1 MSTVNVFTPRTKK
14 VNLYSDFYKD
24 MRVSPIAKDLALVK
38 DEDAVKQSIRNLML
52 TDPGER
58 LMQPNI
64 GGGIRE
70 LLFEQMTPGT
80 LKLME
85 ENIIDTI
92 EIYEPRAELIDVRVI
107 AGLDDTHVN
116 ITVLFSVRNEEQ
128 PIQLDV
134 ILDRTR

>member
-1 MSTVNVFTPRTKK
+1 MTVDVFTPRTKK
-14 VNLYSDFYKD
+14 VNLYSDFHKD
-24 MRVSPIAKDLALVK
+24 LRVSPISKDLALMK

-85 ENIIDTI
+85 ENIVDTI

>member
-1 MSTVNVFTPRTKK
+1 MSTVNGFTPRTKK

-24 MRVSPIAKDLALVK
+24 MRVSPISKDLALVK

>member
-1 MSTVNVFTPRTKK
+1 MTVDVFTPRTKK
-14 VNLYSDFYKD
+14 VNLYSDFHKD
-24 MRVSPIAKDLALVK
+24 LRVSPISKDLALMK

-85 ENIIDTI
+85 ENIVDTI
-92 EIYEPRAELIDVRVI
+92 EIYEPRAQLIDVRVI